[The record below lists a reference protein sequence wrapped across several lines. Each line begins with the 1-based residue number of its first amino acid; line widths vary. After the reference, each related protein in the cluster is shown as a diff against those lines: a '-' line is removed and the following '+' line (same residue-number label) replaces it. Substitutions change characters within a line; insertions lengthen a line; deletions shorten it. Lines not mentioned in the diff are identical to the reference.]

1 LSLHFCFFVGLFLI
15 RLLNKNKQLEEEI
28 LLTKDVLISMKKV
41 KNELLQAT
49 SLKEELSYLSPE
61 FLSFC
66 LNVLIISFFI
76 GASFYIASVYLNN
89 DSDAS
94 FPSPPA
100 GSTANT
106 GSEIPTVSEIPAVS
120 EIPVVSEIPAV
131 NEIPDVS
138 TLAQGLSSSESMVS
152 IASTEAVLG
161 PGESLYLAHTWSG
174 VSLIDVFFNRS
185 LFRDREAFTPIG
197 DSNIDNTGNLST
209 YLDSA
214 TDIDIFG
221 LTAQDVIDYFWCF
234 F

>member
-1 LSLHFCFFVGLFLI
+1 LSLHFCFFVGIFLI

-49 SLKEELSYLSPE
+49 SLKEEPSYLSPE

-106 GSEIPTVSEIPAVS
+106 GSEIPT
-120 EIPVVSEIPAV
+120 VSEIPAV

>member
-1 LSLHFCFFVGLFLI
+1 LSLHFCFFVGIFLI

-49 SLKEELSYLSPE
+49 SLKEEPSYLSPE

-106 GSEIPTVSEIPAVS
+106 GSEIPA
-120 EIPVVSEIPAV
+120 
-131 NEIPDVS
+131 VS

-197 DSNIDNTGNLST
+197 GSNIDNTGNLST